1 VIGKARPI
9 PGKAF
14 LMIARIISTP
24 LVEQVGR
31 SLISSHVDFRVNFIS
46 YLLKILDLDCKC

>member
-1 VIGKARPI
+1 MIGKARPI